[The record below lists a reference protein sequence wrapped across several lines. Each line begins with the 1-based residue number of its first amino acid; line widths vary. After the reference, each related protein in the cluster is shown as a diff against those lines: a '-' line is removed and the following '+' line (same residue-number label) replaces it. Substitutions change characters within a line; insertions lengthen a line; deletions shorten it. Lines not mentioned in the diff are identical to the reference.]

1 MVEKKV
7 EVKLLNSQCSGRRET
22 ARRQGGSQ
30 SSKTQAHYNVFL
42 PAEEELVSSP
52 SNF

>member
-7 EVKLLNSQCSGRRET
+7 EVKLLNSQCSGGRET
-22 ARRQGGSQ
+22 GRRRGGSQ
-30 SSKTQAHYNVFL
+30 LSNTQAHYNVFL
-42 PAEEELVSSP
+42 PAEKELVSSP

>member
-7 EVKLLNSQCSGRRET
+7 EVKLLHSQCSGRRET
-22 ARRQGGSQ
+22 ARRQGQ
-30 SSKTQAHYNVFL
+30 PSKTQAHYNVFL
-42 PAEEELVSSP
+42 LAEEELVSSP